1 MRLSEKHDFSSCL
14 EEGVEWEERLKPK
27 LKEQIMSFNV
37 EQISFDK
44 NPDRQLS
51 GIDHVLT
58 QDTDVNIDVKVR
70 DNEYYGDDIL
80 IETVSVVEKQKDGW
94 VYNDETDIIAY
105 CWKNQPGTNLCDGVL
120 LLLNDDFV
128 RWFDAMSERF
138 RTVQCESYVKDRSW
152 STRSKIVKIDDIP
165 DGFIYKDFSPE
176 LPRAKETPQ
185 QNLTDLKNN

>member
-1 MRLSEKHDFSSCL
+1 MRLSEKHDFDSCL

-128 RWFDAMSERF
+128 RWFDAMSGRF
-138 RTVQCESYVKDRSW
+138 RTVQCESYVEDRSW